1 MICDR
6 IREQIPDCLA
16 GRLDPQARE
25 RVIDHLDT
33 CSACRAEVAELGV
46 VWRGLESMP
55 EPEPSQAMRARFLET
70 LSAYQEGYQEAQRKL
85 AYAAPPRKWWSGLW
99 PARPAWQAAFSM
111 ALLLAGVLGGRY
123 LAAPRP
129 VEVVNPEMAQLRG
142 QIENLRQLVT
152 LSMLQQ
158 DSPSAR
164 LRGVTYSYQMTEPD
178 QQVEQALL
186 HAVNHDSN
194 INVRLSA
201 VDALARVLT
210 GKFGGNPEVR
220 RAVIDSLDVQDSP
233 LVQIA
238 LIDLLAQLNDK
249 GAVPALR
256 KLAQD
261 TQANEEV
268 RQRAAATL
276 EKLEK
281 SR

>member
-6 IREQIPDCLA
+6 IREQIPECLA
-16 GRLDPQARE
+16 GRLDPAARE

-33 CSACRAEVAELGV
+33 CSACRAEMAELGA

-55 EPEPSQAMRARFLET
+55 EIEPSQAMRARFLET

-85 AYAAPPRKWWSGLW
+85 AYAVPKQSWWAGLW
-99 PARPAWQAAFSM
+99 LRPVWQAAFSA
-111 ALLLAGVLGGRY
+111 ALLIAGVLGGRY
-123 LAAPRP
+123 FAAPRP
-129 VEVVNPEMAQLRG
+129 VETPNPEMAQLRG

-164 LRGVTYSYQMTEPD
+164 LRGVTYSYQVSQPD

-201 VDALARVLT
+201 VDALA
-210 GKFGGNPEVR
+210 KFGNNPEVR
-220 RAVIDSLDVQDSP
+220 RALVDSLPVQDSP

-238 LIDLLAQLNDK
+238 LIDLLVQFNDK
-249 GAVPALR
+249 DAAPELR

-261 TQANEEV
+261 AQANEEV
-268 RQRAAATL
+268 RQRASASLT
-276 EKLEK
+276 KLEASK
-281 SR
+281 